1 MALDCNFAS
10 MLLKLD
16 RRKYPQAVLE
26 ASLNVEIARGLEPA
40 SPQVRE
46 VQTVLSRLHMPVGT
60 IASNSIGAVTPD
72 GARLQRL
79 LRKRG
84 WINEH
89 E

>member
-1 MALDCNFAS
+1 

-46 VQTVLSRLHMPVGT
+46 VQTVLSRLHVPVGT

-72 GARLQRL
+72 VGARTAVVAQ
-79 LRKRG
+79 KG
-84 WINEH
+84 VDQ
-89 E
+89 